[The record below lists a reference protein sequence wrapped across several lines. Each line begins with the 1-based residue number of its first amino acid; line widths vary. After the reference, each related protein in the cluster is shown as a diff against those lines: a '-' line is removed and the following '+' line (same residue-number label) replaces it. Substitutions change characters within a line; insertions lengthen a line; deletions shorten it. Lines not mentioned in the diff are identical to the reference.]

1 MLDRETCRSAR
12 LARDARFDGQ
22 FYTAVR
28 TTGIY
33 CRPVCPATPPQEG
46 NVEYYSS
53 AVEAARAGYRPC
65 LRCRPDSAPGS
76 SAWKG
81 TDTTLE
87 RALRLIDEGTLQ
99 HAPLERLC
107 TRLGIGDRHLRA
119 LFQRRFGVS
128 PKGYALYQQCLFAKQ
143 LLHQTHLPVTDIA
156 YASGFRSLRRFND
169 CFRTQMGMA
178 PSQLRRQAGTAAGGL
193 TLHLAYRP
201 PYAWPVMQRFLARRR
216 IEGLEWV
223 DDDSYGRT
231 FSWQHV
237 EGCFTAVHDPRRHG
251 FKVTLELDDL
261 SVMKPVVANIRR
273 ILDLDADTRTIE
285 AHLARTVPGL
295 PLIEGLRLPGTW
307 SLFEAGVRAILGQ
320 QVSVEAAKRQVQRL
334 VDTLGEPLAD
344 VCNGQ
349 RRLFPDAEA
358 IAASDLAFLGM
369 PGTRRETLR
378 RFAAWYRADPAPHD
392 PAHWQALKG
401 IGPWT
406 VDYARLRGTS
416 HPDIWLA
423 GDLGVKQAVS
433 ALAAGDSRLDPQ
445 AAAPWRSYLTLQLWN
460 R

>member
-1 MLDRETCRSAR
+1 MLDRDVCRRAR

-22 FYTAVR
+22 FFTAVR

-33 CRPVCPATPPQEG
+33 CRPICPATPPQEG
-46 NVEYYSS
+46 NVDYYPS
-53 AVEAARAGYRPC
+53 AIEAARAGYRPC

-76 SAWKG
+76 PAWKG

-87 RALRLIDEGTLQ
+87 RALRLIDAGALQ
-99 HAPLERLC
+99 DASLDRLC
-107 TRLGIGDRHLRA
+107 SRLGIGDRYLRA

-128 PKGYALYQQCLFAKQ
+128 PKAYARYQQCLFAKQ
-143 LLHQTHLPVTDIA
+143 LLHQTRLPVTDIA
-156 YASGFRSLRRFND
+156 YASGFRSLRRFNA
-169 CFRTQMGMA
+169 CFREYMGMA
-178 PSQLRRQAGTAAGGL
+178 PSQLRRQAGTTTGGL

-216 IEGLEWV
+216 IDGLEWIG
-223 DDDSYGRT
+223 DDHYGRSFT
-231 FSWQHV
+231 WQHTK
-237 EGCFTAVHDPRRHG
+237 GCFTAIHDPRRHG
-251 FKVTLELDDL
+251 FRVTLELDDL
-261 SVMKPVVANIRR
+261 SVMQPVVANIRR
-273 ILDLDADTRTIE
+273 ILDLDADTRAIE
-285 AHLARTVPGL
+285 THLAGAAPGL

-320 QVSVEAAKRQVQRL
+320 QVSIDAAKRHVQML
-334 VDTLGEPLAD
+334 VETLGPGFAD
-344 VCNGQ
+344 SAGEQ
-349 RRLFPDAEA
+349 RRHFPGPESIAENE
-358 IAASDLAFLGM
+358 LAFLRM
-369 PGTRRETLR
+369 PGARRETLR
-378 RFAAWYRADPAPHD
+378 RFAAWYRDAPKVDD
-392 PAHWQALKG
+392 PAHWLALKG

-423 GDLGVKQAVS
+423 GDLGVKQALG
-433 ALAAGDSRLDPQ
+433 ALESESRIDPQ